1 MNPTTAVSARQRLYG
16 WVQLQAAYC
25 LPGALMALALTLP
38 MYRRL
43 LLWHHGSEEI
53 YYELRDVFAYLSD
66 IPTLIAMGA
75 WLLTP
80 YPRRIR
86 ELPRWL
92 LATLACL
99 AVLGT
104 LSALWAPMPLTTLYH
119 SARLWVLLVL
129 YLIIATTPEARGAL
143 LWGIAL
149 SGALQA
155 GIGIAQFVNQATFG
169 LTDLGEVLVR
179 PEWSGASVITVGGW
193 RILRAYGLTQHPNV
207 LGGFLAVATLVG
219 AGLVLSQRGR
229 RSVLAIALTGLNF
242 AGLLF
247 SFSRSAWV
255 GLAVGGLVGAILL
268 RRTPG
273 LAPVPQQAATSA
285 PNARTPG
292 LAPVPQ
298 QAATSA
304 PDEWTPGLAPVPQQA
319 ATSAPDEWTPGLAP
333 VPQQAATSTPDEWTP
348 GLAPVPQQAA
358 TSAPDE
364 WTPGLAPVPQQ
375 AATSA
380 PDEWTP
386 GLAPVPQQAATST
399 PDEWTPGLAP
409 VPQQAATSGVARR
422 LVTLVGVLFAIG
434 LLFAATQWPLLR
446 PRLGFTVEGVE
457 IRSVDERAVLEAAA
471 WTLIREEPWLG
482 VGYAS
487 FAIALLERQPAALAA
502 YPIYQPVHRVPLLAA
517 AELGV
522 PGVAL
527 WAIMAAGPWA
537 AIWARRRTWPPP
549 AATGILAISAAA
561 ALATLTVISWFDFYP
576 WYGQPGR
583 LLTWTMLALWA
594 QSFAGWSTRHLQND
608 VALAVTQRERT
619 TQPTPDAP

>member
-358 TSAPDE
+358 TS
-364 WTPGLAPVPQQ
+364 
-375 AATSA
+375 
-380 PDEWTP
+380 
-386 GLAPVPQQAATST
+386 
-399 PDEWTPGLAP
+399 
-409 VPQQAATSGVARR
+409 GVARR